1 MKESVGYTV
10 TLNIVII
17 FIVIVFAFISFALIY
32 YKANKVNKV
41 ITNSIE
47 KYEGYN
53 ALSEKEINEKLNSI
67 GYSRKA
73 NTCKEKVSD
82 CSLVE
87 NSDNVEN
94 GRGTSG
100 YCVYYCIDDGGYYHY
115 KVRTNMNLNIPI
127 INDIVNVP
135 VYSSTILLYDFEAK
149 LGSSNSR
156 NGENNS

>member
-10 TLNIVII
+10 TLNIAIV

-53 ALSEKEINEKLNSI
+53 SLSEKEILEKLNSI
-67 GYSRKA
+67 GYSRKSI
-73 NTCKEKVSD
+73 NCKKEVNNCNLMEVSD
-82 CSLVE
+82 SLF
-87 NSDNVEN
+87 N
-94 GRGTSG
+94 GAGARG
-100 YCVYYCIDDGGYYHY
+100 YCIYYCEENTNYYYY
-115 KVRTNMNLNIPI
+115 KIRTNMNLNIPI

-135 VYSSTILLYDFEAK
+135 VYSNTILLYNFSN
-149 LGSSNSR
+149 LGNEESR
-156 NGENNS
+156 T